1 MTFLSILA
9 VFTFIIKLKVCVDN
23 FNIFWLVFSL
33 GYLLNLMIEVQSFF
47 AGLLDISEVKI
58 ILLCNNTINVT

>member
-23 FNIFWLVFSL
+23 LNIFWLVFSL

>member
-1 MTFLSILA
+1 MTLLSILA
-9 VFTFIIKLKVCVDN
+9 AFIFIIKLNVCEDN
-23 FNIFWLVFSL
+23 LNIFWLVFSL

-58 ILLCNNTINVT
+58 ILLFNNTINVT

>member
-23 FNIFWLVFSL
+23 LNIFWLVFSL

-58 ILLCNNTINVT
+58 ILLCNNTIDVT